1 MAERIEEV
9 PIDLTKHDVEIK
21 SYAGSYATLKIDGVN
36 FIDLVGQEIDGHKMD
51 ILKRISFVAPYINDG
66 DDFPDKKLSLV
77 IKHINRKRGY
87 KSEK

>member
-1 MAERIEEV
+1 MEKIEEIS
-9 PIDLTKHDVEIK
+9 IDLTKHDIEIK
-21 SYAGSYATLKIDGVN
+21 SYAGSYATLKIDDIDFN
-36 FIDLVGQEIDGHKMD
+36 DLVGKEIDGHQMD
-51 ILKRISFVAPYINDG
+51 NLKRIAFVAPYINNG